1 MSFNGKQ
8 KLAINMSYSGAKKQ
22 LGFHLLGIVR
32 DSYVPY
38 FPVGTS
44 KTMKIYCTKFSTKTN
59 MVTEMTLFDPT
70 MPQWQIDEW
79 LYSK

>member
-1 MSFNGKQ
+1 
-8 KLAINMSYSGAKKQ
+8 
-22 LGFHLLGIVR
+22 
-32 DSYVPY
+32 
-38 FPVGTS
+38 
-44 KTMKIYCTKFSTKTN
+44 MKIYCTRFSTKTN

>member
-1 MSFNGKQ
+1 
-8 KLAINMSYSGAKKQ
+8 MSYSGAKKQ

-59 MVTEMTLFDPT
+59 MVTEMTLFDSI